1 MKILLKNVLSLLVIS
16 ALLLSCNKDD
26 GPDVAGPPS
35 FKGYIISFKAGTS
48 SNALK
53 DFFINN
59 ATGTITNK
67 SLISYDVDLTKFI
80 VEFTTNSSEENPVT
94 VKIGDVV
101 QNSGDIVDLSQ
112 PIVYDVY
119 VGDKKQISYTL
130 SIVTTKAPNFFKS
143 FGFAEESMSAYSATI
158 SSVDGKLTFEN
169 VDRSIDISALTPVF
183 TTLRSDAVVKVDGE
197 IQESGVSMQDFSM
210 HPVEYT
216 IESEGKTNTFVIS
229 LVKESVLYTNPII
242 KGAYADPT
250 VIRIGNKFYVYVTD
264 GNRTRGYE
272 SDDMITWGRINNA
285 SNSYVMSSKP
295 TFTEDD
301 PSTTGIWAP
310 DINYFDGK
318 YVLYYSVSGWG
329 GGATCGIGVAVSDNP
344 GGPFV
349 PPANNPSG
357 KLFVSGEIGVNN
369 SIDPCFVEA
378 EDGTRYLFW
387 GSFNGIYMTEL
398 SPDGMRVADLAKKTL
413 VAGKSFEA
421 VYIHKRND
429 YYYMFTSAGSCCEG
443 KNSTYKV
450 MVGRS
455 QFLTGPYLNK
465 DGKRMTDFN
474 AWNPGDFPVA
484 LQGNNNFAGPGHNS
498 RIITD
503 DLGQDWVLYHAY
515 AIDESGNTDNRNLM
529 LDRVTWDTAGWPSIG
544 RNYYPTQ
551 TGEGPYFYH
560 NN

>member
-216 IESEGKTNTFVIS
+216 IERARSRRPAS
-229 LVKESVLYTNPII
+229 QSSPRPI
-242 KGAYADPT
+242 
-250 VIRIGNKFYVYVTD
+250 
-264 GNRTRGYE
+264 
-272 SDDMITWGRINNA
+272 
-285 SNSYVMSSKP
+285 
-295 TFTEDD
+295 
-301 PSTTGIWAP
+301 
-310 DINYFDGK
+310 
-318 YVLYYSVSGWG
+318 VS
-329 GGATCGIGVAVSDNP
+329 
-344 GGPFV
+344 
-349 PPANNPSG
+349 
-357 KLFVSGEIGVNN
+357 
-369 SIDPCFVEA
+369 
-378 EDGTRYLFW
+378 
-387 GSFNGIYMTEL
+387 
-398 SPDGMRVADLAKKTL
+398 
-413 VAGKSFEA
+413 
-421 VYIHKRND
+421 
-429 YYYMFTSAGSCCEG
+429 
-443 KNSTYKV
+443 
-450 MVGRS
+450 
-455 QFLTGPYLNK
+455 
-465 DGKRMTDFN
+465 
-474 AWNPGDFPVA
+474 
-484 LQGNNNFAGPGHNS
+484 
-498 RIITD
+498 
-503 DLGQDWVLYHAY
+503 
-515 AIDESGNTDNRNLM
+515 
-529 LDRVTWDTAGWPSIG
+529 
-544 RNYYPTQ
+544 
-551 TGEGPYFYH
+551 
-560 NN
+560 